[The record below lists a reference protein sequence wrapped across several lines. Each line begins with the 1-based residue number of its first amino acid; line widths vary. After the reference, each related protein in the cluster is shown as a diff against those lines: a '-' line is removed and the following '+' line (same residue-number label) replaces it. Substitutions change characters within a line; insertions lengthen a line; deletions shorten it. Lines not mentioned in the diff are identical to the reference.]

1 MCLFKTNKHGT
12 KAVSPRNHLLN
23 TNGALDIFMSEQIS
37 EDTKGQW
44 TREKEVELSSWDAEG
59 GWRKARTLPCPQG
72 EKHGGDTAVGN

>member
-1 MCLFKTNKHGT
+1 
-12 KAVSPRNHLLN
+12 
-23 TNGALDIFMSEQIS
+23 MSEQIS